1 MNATTIVKFARRKL
15 AYMELKRLKVEY
27 KRRKLLL
34 KWFRRH
40 LPGFMAYRYEIYRK
54 AAVCIQSNFRGF
66 NFRRKFYEY
75 PDGMYWS
82 MRLYKAKWRL
92 RYKLWSMWKRY
103 LHRQEFK
110 MMSIAANRPETL
122 ADWQDVIDQARKPI
136 RQVGMVEEY
145 LFPGA
150 HNIFFYRNIVTGNCE
165 FEKPMKMKYMD
176 DLAKIE
182 KEQIKKFGA
191 TIRQIEVAKKLQAIF
206 RGHVVRKYNNY
217 MASAVQISHDA
228 EKKYFYDPDQDLNLF
243 NYALHCFV
251 FLQDINR
258 SRQVFI
264 ECLRRMQWRGPDIPS
279 ILYAYSIFALVAHD
293 EDYMDVMLMRTRA
306 RKAEEEL
313 DTIRRS
319 RLKLPPS
326 ATIEKGTFQYGRCFD
341 LADAGFFKQA
351 ALTTHTSL
359 AWQSWGV
366 CRFIVYDDFN
376 SSIDAFTEAFRYAPE
391 DKMLMTNFTIMM
403 THFHGPSK
411 LDHDQIMLKRMQFHA
426 KVAADAEETRRI
438 IREAA
443 RKRKAAVKKIEVILI
458 ILIFIII
465 IIIIIT
471 IIIIELN

>member
-1 MNATTIVKFARRKL
+1 
-15 AYMELKRLKVEY
+15 
-27 KRRKLLL
+27 
-34 KWFRRH
+34 
-40 LPGFMAYRYEIYRK
+40 
-54 AAVCIQSNFRGF
+54 
-66 NFRRKFYEY
+66 
-75 PDGMYWS
+75 
-82 MRLYKAKWRL
+82 
-92 RYKLWSMWKRY
+92 
-103 LHRQEFK
+103 
-110 MMSIAANRPETL
+110 
-122 ADWQDVIDQARKPI
+122 
-136 RQVGMVEEY
+136 
-145 LFPGA
+145 
-150 HNIFFYRNIVTGNCE
+150 
-165 FEKPMKMKYMD
+165 
-176 DLAKIE
+176 
-182 KEQIKKFGA
+182 
-191 TIRQIEVAKKLQAIF
+191 
-206 RGHVVRKYNNY
+206 
-217 MASAVQISHDA
+217 
-228 EKKYFYDPDQDLNLF
+228 
-243 NYALHCFV
+243 
-251 FLQDINR
+251 
-258 SRQVFI
+258 
-264 ECLRRMQWRGPDIPS
+264 
-279 ILYAYSIFALVAHD
+279 
-293 EDYMDVMLMRTRA
+293 MDVMLMRTRA